1 MLYHYWLLIEQINA
15 GSLVFAN
22 ILFLFLRSCMSHKIE
37 LNSEQKESELPSS
50 DTCLALKSLMQ
61 QANSQFIPFLVA
73 LLL

>member
-50 DTCLALKSLMQ
+50 DTCLALK
-61 QANSQFIPFLVA
+61 
-73 LLL
+73 